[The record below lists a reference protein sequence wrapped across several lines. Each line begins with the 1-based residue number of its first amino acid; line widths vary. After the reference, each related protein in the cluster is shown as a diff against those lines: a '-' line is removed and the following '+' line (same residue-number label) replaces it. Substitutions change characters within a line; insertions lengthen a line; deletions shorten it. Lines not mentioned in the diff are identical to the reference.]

1 MENLLAAL
9 DRRRIF
15 IPVSNG
21 EMAALRFGSPGA
33 PPLLFAHANGFCASA
48 YRQMFEALGAR
59 YDAFVVDLRGYGASR
74 LPADPS
80 RHRSMRAFAD
90 DIAAFI
96 ANAANKYS
104 ISEPWT
110 LSGHSLGGSSVTIA
124 AAMIDKVAALKLV
137 EPVAMPRLLNFIAM
151 TPVWPFFAARMPLV
165 RGARARRG
173 VWPDREA
180 VRVSYSKKPLFSTWA
195 PGVLE
200 DYLADGLTSDPEGV
214 ALSCAPAWEA
224 AAFAGHG
231 HDFWGAV
238 ARAPRPFKVLAARH
252 ASSTVPDASVRRF
265 ERRGVR
271 VERIAGFTHLAPFE
285 APEIAAAFL
294 AAP

>member
-1 MENLLAAL
+1 MDSLAAAF

-15 IPVSNG
+15 IPVADG
-21 EMAALRFGSPGA
+21 EMAALRFGLPGA

-48 YRQMFEALGAR
+48 YRQMFEALGER

-74 LPADPS
+74 LPADPP
-80 RHRSMRAFAD
+80 RHRSMRTFAD
-90 DIAAFI
+90 DIAEFI
-96 ANAANKYS
+96 SNVSHRFS
-104 ISEPWT
+104 IREPWT

-124 AAMIDKVAALKLV
+124 AATIENVAEMKLL
-137 EPVAMPRLLNFIAM
+137 EPVAMPRLLNFFAM
-151 TPVWPFFAARMPLV
+151 TPAWPYFAARMPLV

-173 VWPDREA
+173 VWPDRAA
-180 VRVSYSKKPLFSTWA
+180 VRASYMKKPLFSTWA
-195 PGVLE
+195 TGALD
-200 DYLADGLTSDPEGV
+200 DYLADGLKSVPEGV

-224 AAFAGHG
+224 AVFAGHG

-252 ASSTVPDASVRRF
+252 ASSTAPETAIRRF
-265 ERRGVR
+265 ERLGVR
-271 VERIAGFTHLAPFE
+271 VERIEGFTHLAPFE
-285 APEIAAAFL
+285 APEIAANFL